1 MGFGLLLIG
10 YIFTYLGSFV
20 AQISAFTNI
29 LGVGIIIYSLRKL
42 VFENKLFIASAVF
55 AFFAE
60 IASIISL
67 AIQIFSTNENSMVSI
82 IFAYIAEISIILL
95 NILVMLG
102 IFFLAK
108 AVSLPKI
115 MYMSRLTV
123 GILGLNIV
131 FYILCETVKS
141 QYALERLVIVYMIL
155 QVLIVILSLIVVFNS
170 YVRICYEGDEKMQ
183 KQGTGSKFMDTL
195 NNMFDKAFSKDKIDK
210 GNGKRK

>member
-115 MYMSRLTV
+115 MYMSMLTV

>member
-115 MYMSRLTV
+115 MYMSMLTV
-123 GILGLNIV
+123 GISGLNIV

-155 QVLIVILSLIVVFNS
+155 QVLIVVLSLIVVFNS

>member
-10 YIFTYLGSFV
+10 YIITYLGSFV

-115 MYMSRLTV
+115 MYMSMLTV
-123 GILGLNIV
+123 GISGLNIV

-141 QYALERLVIVYMIL
+141 QYALKRLVIVYMIL
-155 QVLIVILSLIVVFNS
+155 QVLIVVLSLIVVFNS

>member
-10 YIFTYLGSFV
+10 YIITYLGSFV

-42 VFENKLFIASAVF
+42 VFENKLFMASAVF

-115 MYMSRLTV
+115 MYMSMLTV
-123 GILGLNIV
+123 GISGLNIV

-155 QVLIVILSLIVVFNS
+155 QVLIVVLSLIVVFNS

>member
-10 YIFTYLGSFV
+10 YIITYLGSFV

-115 MYMSRLTV
+115 MYMSMLTV

-155 QVLIVILSLIVVFNS
+155 QVLIVVLSLIVVFNS

>member
-42 VFENKLFIASAVF
+42 VFENKLFIASAIF

-115 MYMSRLTV
+115 MYMSMLTV
-123 GILGLNIV
+123 GISGLNIV
-131 FYILCETVKS
+131 FYIL
-141 QYALERLVIVYMIL
+141 VI
-155 QVLIVILSLIVVFNS
+155 
-170 YVRICYEGDEKMQ
+170 E
-183 KQGTGSKFMDTL
+183 
-195 NNMFDKAFSKDKIDK
+195 
-210 GNGKRK
+210 

>member
-10 YIFTYLGSFV
+10 YIITYLGSFV

-95 NILVMLG
+95 NILVTLG

-115 MYMSRLTV
+115 MYMSMLTV
-123 GILGLNIV
+123 GISGLNIV

-155 QVLIVILSLIVVFNS
+155 QVLIVVLSLIVVFNS

>member
-10 YIFTYLGSFV
+10 YIITYLGSFV

-29 LGVGIIIYSLRKL
+29 LGVGIILYSLRKL
-42 VFENKLFIASAVF
+42 IFENKLFIASAVF
-55 AFFAE
+55 AFLAE
-60 IASIISL
+60 GTSIISL
-67 AIQIFSTNENSMVSI
+67 AIQIFSLSENSLVAVV
-82 IFAYIAEISIILL
+82 FAYIAEISIILL
-95 NILVMLG
+95 NVLIMLG

-108 AVSLPKI
+108 SVSLPRI
-115 MYMSRLTV
+115 MFMSMLSV
-123 GILGLNIV
+123 GISGLNIA
-131 FYILCETVKS
+131 FYILCETIKS
-141 QYALERLVIVYMIL
+141 PYALERLAIVYMIL
-155 QVLIVILSLIVVFNS
+155 QVIIVALSLIVVFNS

>member
-115 MYMSRLTV
+115 MYMSMLTV

-155 QVLIVILSLIVVFNS
+155 QVLIVVLSLIVVFNS